1 MLRFVASI
9 VITGLI
15 LVALTQRFDA
25 IPDSLAIAAWGVPV
39 YAGVLVVYGLLRS
52 VRWWF
57 LLRPLQPDA
66 PIPLTT
72 AIYAGLAGTMWIALL
87 PWRLGE
93 FARPLLVAKRSRVTA
108 SQALGVVAIER
119 VCDGLVICGL
129 FLATAA
135 TLPARPELAELAAGT
150 IGFAAVFLTAF
161 VGLIAA
167 ALWPQLILRLI
178 RATVGRVMPGLS
190 NRLCEVAEGLCE
202 GLRALPSARPL
213 APFLAC
219 TLLYWAVNAFGM
231 WLLASACGLSI
242 SLIEITSVMT
252 VVNLVLIIP
261 GPPAQLGTF
270 HAGILFGLAMFLSP
284 QQMQGSAAQYAF
296 YLYVMQ
302 LLSIIGLGLWAH
314 RKLGIRITELRASTA
329 HSGPDDV
336 VERDERGPE

>member
-1 MLRFVASI
+1 
-9 VITGLI
+9 
-15 LVALTQRFDA
+15 
-25 IPDSLAIAAWGVPV
+25 
-39 YAGVLVVYGLLRS
+39 LLRS

-57 LLRPLQPDA
+57 LLRPLQPDT
-66 PIPLTT
+66 PVPLPT

-93 FARPLLVAKRSRVTA
+93 FARPLLIAKRSCVTA

-129 FLATAA
+129 FLATAT
-135 TLPARPELAELAAGT
+135 TLPARPELAQLTAAT
-150 IGFAAVFLTAF
+150 IGFAAVFLTAL

-167 ALWPQLILRLI
+167 AVWPQLVLRLI
-178 RATVGRVMPGLS
+178 RATIGRVLPGLS

-213 APFLAC
+213 VPFIGC
-219 TLLYWAVNAFGM
+219 TLIYWAVNALGM

-242 SLIEITSVMT
+242 SLLEITSVMT
-252 VVNLVLIIP
+252 VVNLVLIVP

-270 HAGILFGLAMFLSP
+270 HAGVLFGLAMFLTPSE
-284 QQMQGSAAQYAF
+284 MQGSAAQYAF

-302 LLSIIGLGLWAH
+302 LISIIALGLWAH
-314 RKLGIRITELRASTA
+314 RKLGIGITTLRASATA
-329 HSGPDDV
+329 EDQPPGQPDK
-336 VERDERGPE
+336 RGRV